1 MSNPEY
7 DGVSRAKGFD
17 DYTIYNKCSGFNGLM
32 RLRQVSTSEGE
43 ESTRRA
49 TERLVE
55 IIEEL
60 IRMGPERGV
69 AKDNLVRL
77 VEDYMETR
85 ETVQARKLYAVRVH
99 CTQGRHRTIMIIG
112 EGTKIVEALGGSWTV
127 WYHSLYVG
135 VPEFNWDRKCT
146 VSYTHLTLPTKRIV

>member
-7 DGVSRAKGFD
+7 DGTSTAKGFE
-17 DYTIYNKCSGFNGLM
+17 DYAVYNKCSGFNGLM

-69 AKDNLVRL
+69 AKDDLVKL
-77 VEDYMETR
+77 VENYIETR
-85 ETVQARKLYAVRVH
+85 KTVRARKLYAIRVH
-99 CTQGRHRTIMIIG
+99 CTQGRHRTIMILE
-112 EGTKIVEALGGSWTV
+112 EGIKIV
-127 WYHSLYVG
+127 
-135 VPEFNWDRKCT
+135 
-146 VSYTHLTLPTKRIV
+146 